1 MIVLSNGVR
10 IFINSNMNKDIY
22 LGIASFGFEN
32 DIGEIL
38 GIAHLLEHIL
48 ISFDS
53 SKFVANASTAR
64 KYMSFWCCSIKGK
77 SNYIDSINTLIS
89 WFFNNNKLRDNFC
102 LNDIKNHIKEL
113 ENEYYFRNEVFHCM
127 DVLTFLENGDLYN
140 GGRIDMLNN
149 LESVNNMLYNRMH
162 KIIGPNIVIFVK
174 ELNKNCLMLIQNS
187 FGTLPS
193 CPMSFSF
200 PNFSNIDGKIIMM
213 PSPFYTVM
221 IKVSLSI
228 SNVIS
233 IMCLFETYHLID
245 YETVGND
252 LYVTL
257 SFVKESDYENFINGV
272 STLKFNNVP
281 NYTVLS
287 LCDDFLMN
295 AYLCFPWLSN
305 DINNYLSTVRY
316 SQNMFKNLE
325 EDIQNSILLK
335 KYIVVYPHFSKTVF
349 NKNDSQMHKI
359 VILDCLNEIK
369 EDQLPQLNVNLM
381 KKQTKN
387 EIFIKYNDSSLIK
400 YIIFAIGY
408 KNNILRGNEGVSIYH
423 QFSSEDI
430 KSILESDTF
439 LKYSKSKPAAMYQ
452 YLLLSFFVS
461 GYSIEDI
468 LLNRESTIKLLKQ
481 YNNKILFGK
490 KSRYDITTKSNFV
503 CGIIKN
509 KNINN
514 NVITN
519 TMWELKKKGLI
530 YSMEHTKID
539 KRIFY
544 IFMFTIYP
552 DEVFLYLS
560 KNFLSH
566 CLIVSKTG
574 NIEDFSSM
582 KKDVIIKLC

>member
-10 IFINSNMNKDIY
+10 IFINDDMNKDIY
-22 LGIASFGFEN
+22 LGVASFGFEN

-38 GIAHLLEHIL
+38 GVAHLLEHIL

-53 SKFVANASTAR
+53 SKFIANASTAR

-77 SNYIDSINTLIS
+77 SSYIDSVNTLIS
-89 WFFNNNKLRDNFC
+89 WFFINNKLRDSFLLSNV
-102 LNDIKNHIKEL
+102 KNHIKEL

-149 LESVNNMLYNRMH
+149 LEDVNNMLCNRMK

-174 ELNKNCLMLIQNS
+174 ELNKTCLNMLQNS

-193 CPMSFSF
+193 CPMLFSL
-200 PNFSNIDGKIIMM
+200 PTFSNIEGKIIMM

-221 IKVSLSI
+221 IKISLSI

-233 IMCLFETYHLID
+233 IICLFKTYHLID

-252 LYVTL
+252 LYITL
-257 SFVKESDYENFINGV
+257 SFVKENDYENFINGV
-272 STLKFNNVP
+272 STLKFDDVTD
-281 NYTVLS
+281 YSFFS

-295 AYLCFPWLSN
+295 IYLCFPWLSH
-305 DINNYLSTVRY
+305 DITDYLTTVKCTRK
-316 SQNMFKNLE
+316 MFKSLE
-325 EDIQNSILLK
+325 DDIRDSLRSK
-335 KYIVVYPHFSKTVF
+335 KYVVVYPHFSKTVF
-349 NKNDSQMHKI
+349 NKNDRQMHKI
-359 VILDCLNEIK
+359 VILDCLNSLNNE
-369 EDQLPQLNVNLM
+369 LPRLSVNLM

-387 EIFIKYNDSSLIK
+387 KILIKYNDSSLIK
-400 YIIFAIGY
+400 YVNFAIGY
-408 KNNILRGNEGVSIYH
+408 KHKILKENEGVCIHH

-430 KSILESDTF
+430 SSILESDTF
-439 LKYSKSKPAAMYQ
+439 LKYNKSKPGAMYQ

-468 LLNRESTIKLLKQ
+468 LLNRESTVKLLRQ

-490 KSRYDITTKSNFV
+490 KAGTTLTTKSNFV
-503 CGIIKN
+503 GGLLKSKDIRN
-509 KNINN
+509 NIMTS
-514 NVITN
+514 I
-519 TMWELKKKGLI
+519 MWELKKMGLI

-539 KRIFY
+539 KKIFY

-552 DEVFLYLS
+552 DDVFSYFS
-560 KNFLSH
+560 KKFLSH
-566 CLIVSKTG
+566 CLVVSKKG
-574 NIEDFSSM
+574 PIDDFSSI